1 VTNLVARNRDLHDSV
16 LEAICQTFPLS
27 LHIPVPEDV
36 NEIVVG
42 LLQANDDIIGQNTDQ
57 TDDGRQPFVVTPA
70 VKDSV
75 AILARMIQH
84 TRALKTSIPYR
95 RNCLSSWR
103 VPHAFNGN
111 DFALIILCIGG
122 FSLL

>member
-1 VTNLVARNRDLHDSV
+1 MTNLAARNRDLHDSV
-16 LEAICQTFPLS
+16 LEAICQTFPVS

-57 TDDGRQPFVVTPA
+57 SDDGRQPFVVTPA

-75 AILARMIQH
+75 TILARMIATH
-84 TRALKTSIPYR
+84 
-95 RNCLSSWR
+95 SSSEDIHS
-103 VPHAFNGN
+103 VQKELLEFLGSAT
-111 DFALIILCIGG
+111 CIQQKM
-122 FSLL
+122 